1 MRSSMFA
8 TSSQC
13 NVKRFVL
20 AMSEPVSNF
29 ALRKD
34 LARQHWALPSLS
46 TEKKEIPFSS
56 IQATHSLVPH
66 ISEKRTEA
74 S

>member
-1 MRSSMFA
+1 
-8 TSSQC
+8 
-13 NVKRFVL
+13 
-20 AMSEPVSNF
+20 MSEPVSNF

-46 TEKKEIPFSS
+46 TEKKKEISFSS

>member
-1 MRSSMFA
+1 
-8 TSSQC
+8 SQC

-34 LARQHWALPSLS
+34 LTRQHGALPSLS
-46 TEKKEIPFSS
+46 TEKKRNTVQFNPSDTHPGSS
-56 IQATHSLVPH
+56 Y
-66 ISEKRTEA
+66 
-74 S
+74 

>member
-1 MRSSMFA
+1 MFA
-8 TSSQC
+8 TSSQW

-46 TEKKEIPFSS
+46 TEKKRNTVQFDPSDTQPGSS
-56 IQATHSLVPH
+56 YTRK
-66 ISEKRTEA
+66 EN
-74 S
+74 

>member
-1 MRSSMFA
+1 MRLSMFA

-34 LARQHWALPSLS
+34 LARQHGALPSLS